1 MTASQWI
8 DLFLIQN
15 EDVSISIE
23 GLDIVKEAMVS
34 QYWADIDSNLIKY
47 TDMDNRYLRNAY
59 LLARR
64 TSSRISHIPYL
75 AQELIN
81 RGFRESEPELFI

>member
-1 MTASQWI
+1 MTASEWI

-15 EDVSISIE
+15 EDVSISAE
-23 GLDIVKEAMVS
+23 GIDIAKEAMIS
-34 QYWADIDSNLIKY
+34 QYWVDVDSNLVKY

-64 TSSRISHIPYL
+64 TSSRVHHIPYL

-81 RGFRESEPELFI
+81 RGFDKTEPELFI

>member
-8 DLFLIQN
+8 RLFLTQN
-15 EDVSISIE
+15 EDVSISVE
-23 GLDIVKEAMVS
+23 GIDIAKQAMIS
-34 QYWADIDSNLIKY
+34 QYWVDIDLDLIKY
-47 TDMDNRYLRNAY
+47 TDMDNRYLRNSY

-64 TSSRISHIPYL
+64 TSSRINHIPYL

-81 RGFRESEPELFI
+81 RGFDKTEPELFI